1 LAQFSGLAHF
11 HRHIGVAE
19 RLAIPKTA
27 QLETR
32 ESTMNDSKTRN
43 APIFRIRCIAATI
56 WLIAFAVAT
65 RGFAQ
70 GPAAPR
76 SNQSQGTQ
84 TTLLPLSGRNAQTGS
99 VIAVE
104 SPIAGTTNSVNTI
117 NPTVQVQ
124 GPYSGSA
131 HSTTKLPFSGKL
143 SLREAIERGLD
154 FNLGAVG
161 LSNAARQAQGQ
172 SQVARSALLPNLSG
186 NLTETVEQINLRA
199 SGIKFRSPIPGFVFP
214 TIVGPFNVMDAR
226 ASLTQSIFDM
236 TARNNYRSA
245 NEVYH
250 ANQFSARDARDLVV
264 LAVGGAYLQVI
275 ATKERVKSAHA
286 QLDTANALYQQNSQK
301 RGVGLVA
308 QVDVDRSQVEALA
321 QQQRVTSLENDL
333 AKQKI
338 SLARMTGLPPTDE
351 YDLTDEVPFLAA
363 PALSLEDALKQ
374 AFDRRADLKAA
385 ESQIRAAEHTLAAAR
400 DERLPSLSLSGDYG
414 AIGTNPSQSHG
425 TFTAAA
431 TLHFPIW
438 QGGRTEGDI
447 KEAEAT
453 LAQRRAELDDLKS
466 QVESDV
472 RNAYLDLRAASSQVE
487 VARKN
492 LEVSTETLDLT
503 RQRFEAGVTDNVEVI
518 QAQEFLTSAE
528 LDVINSV
535 FAHNIAKLSLA
546 RSIAS
551 AANSLQQFLSVQ

>member
-1 LAQFSGLAHF
+1 
-11 HRHIGVAE
+11 
-19 RLAIPKTA
+19 
-27 QLETR
+27 
-32 ESTMNDSKTRN
+32 MNGGKTRI
-43 APIFRIRCIAATI
+43 APIFRQGGIAAILCLAT
-56 WLIAFAVAT
+56 FAITA

-70 GPAAPR
+70 GPSAPR
-76 SNQSQGTQ
+76 ASQSQGTQ
-84 TTLLPLSGRNAQTGS
+84 TTPLPLSGRNAQNGS
-99 VIAVE
+99 VIVVE
-104 SPIAGTTNSVNTI
+104 APIAGTTTSVTTI

-124 GPYSGSA
+124 GPYSGGA
-131 HSTTKLPFSGKL
+131 RSTAKRPFSGKL
-143 SLREAIERGLD
+143 SLREAIERGLE

-186 NLTETVEQINLRA
+186 NLTETVEQVNLRA

-214 TIVGPFNVMDAR
+214 SIVGPFSVMDLR

-245 NEVYH
+245 NEVYR

-286 QLDTANALYQQNSQK
+286 QFDTANALYEQNSQK
-301 RGVGLVA
+301 RAVGVVA

-338 SLARMTGLPPTDE
+338 SLARITGLPPTDE
-351 YDLTDEVPFLAA
+351 YDLTDDIPFLAA
-363 PALSLEDALKQ
+363 PALSFDDALKQ

-400 DERLPSLSLSGDYG
+400 DERLPSLSVSGDYG
-414 AIGTNPSQSHG
+414 DIGTNPSQSHG

-447 KEAEAT
+447 KQAEAT
-453 LAQRRAELDDLKS
+453 LAQRRAELEDLKS

-492 LEVSTETLDLT
+492 LEVSRETLELT
-503 RQRFEAGVTDNVEVI
+503 RQRFDAGVTDNVEVI

-535 FAHNIAKLSLA
+535 FAHNVAKLSLA
-546 RSIAS
+546 RSIAG
-551 AANSLQQFLSVQ
+551 AADSLQQFLSFQ

>member
-1 LAQFSGLAHF
+1 MRDFYMNDANSKNSPKIQFP
-11 HRHIGVAE
+11 GVAALLCLAA
-19 RLAIPKTA
+19 LAITA
-27 QLETR
+27 
-32 ESTMNDSKTRN
+32 
-43 APIFRIRCIAATI
+43 P
-56 WLIAFAVAT
+56 
-65 RGFAQ
+65 GFAQ
-70 GPAAPR
+70 GLSRPT
-76 SNQSQGTQ
+76 SSQGTQ
-84 TTLLPLSGRNAQTGS
+84 TTPLPLSGRGQNGS
-99 VIAVE
+99 VVAVE
-104 SPIAGTTNSVNTI
+104 APIAGTTTSVNTI

-124 GPYSGSA
+124 GPYSGA
-131 HSTTKLPFSGKL
+131 ARSTAKLPFSGKL
-143 SLREAIERGLD
+143 SLREAIQRGLD

-161 LSNAARQAQGQ
+161 LGNAARQAQGQ

-199 SGIKFRSPIPGFVFP
+199 SGIKFNAPIPGFVFP
-214 TIVGPFNVMDAR
+214 SIVGPFNVIELR
-226 ASLTQSIFDM
+226 GSLTQSILDM

-245 NEVYH
+245 RDIYR

-275 ATKERVKSAHA
+275 ATRERVKSAHA
-286 QLDTANALYQQNSQK
+286 QFDTANALCQQNLQK
-301 RGVGLVA
+301 RGVGIVA

-338 SLARMTGLPPTDE
+338 NLARLTGLPPTDE
-351 YDLTDEVPFLAA
+351 YDLTDDVPFQAA
-363 PALSLEDALKQ
+363 PPLSLEDALKQ
-374 AFDRRADLKAA
+374 AFDRRADLKAS
-385 ESQIRAAEHTLAAAR
+385 ESQISAAEHTLAAAR
-400 DERLPSLSLSGDYG
+400 DERLPSLSVSGDYG
-414 AIGTNPSQSHG
+414 DIGTNPAQSHG

-431 TLHFPIW
+431 TLHIPIW

-453 LAQRRAELDDLKS
+453 LAQRRAELEDLKS

-472 RNAYLDLRAASSQVE
+472 RNAFLDLRAASSQVE

-492 LEVSTETLDLT
+492 LEVSRETLDLT

-528 LDVINSV
+528 LDVINSI
-535 FAHNIAKLSLA
+535 FAHNVAKLSLA
-546 RSIAS
+546 RSTAS
-551 AANSLQQFLSVQ
+551 AADNLQQFLSLQ